1 MTKGAKRLSI
11 ILLSTVALSFQL
23 SSSFGVLKQNSS
35 TENRIQSSYGVNKD
49 DRTGIRDEESIGDT
63 SKYIP
68 DSGQTSQPHFPDPC
82 IGNLYPTPAEGKM
95 VRANVLGIEFDMY
108 VYSHESVR
116 DIVSDSI
123 KASGSWEMR
132 ETQMLMNLVSCDS
145 ADECAKRVFL
155 DVGANI
161 GWYSLTAANLGYWVI
176 SFEPFRSNLGLMCS
190 SSRRLDE
197 MKAKR
202 MTVFNVGLDFKPR
215 HCELFQK
222 RSRNI
227 GDTHS
232 VCDGASRSQF
242 VDKGYASLGWMNT
255 TTLDIAL
262 EDGHFNHVGHVDVM
276 KVDVEGFEYSVME
289 GGNQFF
295 QSRFAPKYIFM
306 ELVSSLMGDAGG
318 LNDRGESRLESV
330 LMKFTNYGY
339 ELEHFANSGAST
351 AENDHHLLLQSSPLR
366 EVRQFIDG
374 KNILFK
380 KIF

>member
-1 MTKGAKRLSI
+1 MRPVG
-11 ILLSTVALSFQL
+11 LLFSLVFLASAFYAGWSTRRMSMRHFP
-23 SSSFGVLKQNSS
+23 F
-35 TENRIQSSYGVNKD
+35 
-49 DRTGIRDEESIGDT
+49 
-63 SKYIP
+63 
-68 DSGQTSQPHFPDPC
+68 GQTAVVPEKPTLRPRFPDPC
-82 IGNLYPTPAEGKM
+82 IGSLYPTPAVGKM
-95 VRANVLGIEFDMY
+95 VRAKILGAAFDMY
-108 VYSHESVR
+108 VYDHESVR

-123 KASGSWEMR
+123 KASGAWETR
-132 ETQMLMNLVSCDS
+132 ETRMLMNLVSCASSD
-145 ADECAKRVFL
+145 DCPKRVFL

-161 GWYSLTAANLGYWVI
+161 GWYSLTAANLGYSVI
-176 SFEPFRSNLGLMCS
+176 SFEPFRSNLGLICS
-190 SSRRLDE
+190 STRQLDE
-197 MKAKR
+197 KTAKR
-202 MTVFNVGLDFKPR
+202 MTIFNVGLDFKPR
-215 HCELFQK
+215 HCELFQQ
-222 RSRNI
+222 RTINI

-232 VCDGASRSQF
+232 VCDAASRSQF
-242 VDKGYASLGWMNT
+242 IEKGYTSLGWMNT

-330 LMKFTNYGY
+330 LMKLTNYGY